1 MKQLKTGL
9 ENAET
14 LQITETSAETYPEIY
29 PVNRST
35 APLDIRDYVE
45 DSQVIQTQLMQKQ
58 PILSRFEETI
68 IEMFE
73 LHIFTHFSYLHI

>member
-9 ENAET
+9 AET
-14 LQITETSAETYPEIY
+14 LEITETSAEIYPEIY

-45 DSQVIQTQLMQKQ
+45 DSQGIQTQPMQKQ
-58 PILSRFEETI
+58 PILSRF
-68 IEMFE
+68 EMFE